1 MSLIPSYDFMTV
13 IHNSKL
19 HFVFFLFK
27 SVILFSFLLYS
38 NCNYTNEHKQFSNSK
53 PSQVLKE
60 LENFLKLEPFL
71 NELNYKT
78 FNGQWIRRNKTN
90 STTSFF
96 TSNKGIINLN
106 FEYTNNINYTILSIL
121 YSILDD
127 SYKENWLV
135 LKVDYTL
142 YHQARIS
149 ELNITLPKE
158 ADVLPT
164 LFAKYSLKS
173 TSPKRGA
180 LSKHNL
186 LRTVSK
192 TLVIVDNI
200 EIDLPAIIQQTVSGN
215 LTINS
220 LNIDISFNCSFAKTK
235 AGYDEKK
242 IGNFAM
248 TLSVIGMIS
257 MYYTIILIKQCLN
270 EEINPASISP
280 YFIMV
285 DMLWNASLSVCC
297 VYCAIVFIGKFNE
310 FIIAAVVYLMHFSVF
325 QVRLFYNVYRCNYSA
340 NNDGIVDANGD
351 DFKKHIAKIY
361 ITFYFVVL
369 FNIVILYFF
378 FIYRFLFLLYILI
391 TFLPQM
397 YHNVI
402 TKIPNNKILSR
413 YIFFVTVNKLFIPC
427 NLWCVSNNILM
438 SKPHFEF
445 FIYAVIGLGVEIL
458 FLHLQHKFGGK
469 FFIPKRFRKNYYNYY
484 KTVTEIEMTNK
495 DFSNSNQICAIC
507 LNDLKTDIKI
517 ISSTIPIKDSKS
529 EINEE
534 VPINS
539 SNAKCNFSLN
549 VIICKRETHSNILMM
564 TPCHHY
570 FHPECLQE
578 WCKHKSKCPICR
590 HDLPSID

>member
-38 NCNYTNEHKQFSNSK
+38 NCNYTNEHKQISNSK

-235 AGYDEKK
+235 A
-242 IGNFAM
+242 
-248 TLSVIGMIS
+248 
-257 MYYTIILIKQCLN
+257 
-270 EEINPASISP
+270 
-280 YFIMV
+280 
-285 DMLWNASLSVCC
+285 
-297 VYCAIVFIGKFNE
+297 
-310 FIIAAVVYLMHFSVF
+310 
-325 QVRLFYNVYRCNYSA
+325 
-340 NNDGIVDANGD
+340 
-351 DFKKHIAKIY
+351 
-361 ITFYFVVL
+361 
-369 FNIVILYFF
+369 
-378 FIYRFLFLLYILI
+378 
-391 TFLPQM
+391 
-397 YHNVI
+397 
-402 TKIPNNKILSR
+402 
-413 YIFFVTVNKLFIPC
+413 
-427 NLWCVSNNILM
+427 
-438 SKPHFEF
+438 
-445 FIYAVIGLGVEIL
+445 
-458 FLHLQHKFGGK
+458 
-469 FFIPKRFRKNYYNYY
+469 
-484 KTVTEIEMTNK
+484 
-495 DFSNSNQICAIC
+495 
-507 LNDLKTDIKI
+507 
-517 ISSTIPIKDSKS
+517 
-529 EINEE
+529 
-534 VPINS
+534 
-539 SNAKCNFSLN
+539 
-549 VIICKRETHSNILMM
+549 
-564 TPCHHY
+564 
-570 FHPECLQE
+570 
-578 WCKHKSKCPICR
+578 
-590 HDLPSID
+590 